1 MKYNKLFSIK
11 FVIFIPIFRFNIHS
25 RRCSQQ
31 GWLWQIP
38 NTIADIGR
46 YRMDGRR
53 VRDLH
58 PVSDR
63 GFPGVRLALV
73 QMADSL
79 AHLHRVRGHH
89 DWQSHI
95 WNSRRC
101 IRKEEIL
108 GGIPSSAVHIRSRE
122 CSLPLL
128 RVDGR
133 LQRVHGV
140 CGRGTGAGGE
150 LTLCTEYCPTSM
162 RGKAGL
168 YLCYFWSLGTC
179 LVTLLAWLIMEYLD
193 SWRIL
198 LLIVSL
204 PCLMGVIA
212 MKWFPESARYYLV
225 SGQRDKA
232 IDILQQMAKMNGCE
246 LPPGQLVHV
255 SEEQKLGRVKDL
267 LSKEYRLSSF
277 LFWYI
282 WLATAFAYYGIA
294 LVSPIIITEGSFT
307 KGGNDTNSTFFED
320 LSSHVQC
327 SSLTSQNYIDLLWTS
342 AAEFPGE
349 GWNKKE
355 RGGSSTS

>member
-1 MKYNKLFSIK
+1 MMIGLNEINGSHQEDKKIRNGSDVVIQNGEKIEGLTFTVDDAVNKVGYGK
-11 FVIFIPIFRFNIHS
+11 FQIILLILAGIGWMADACEIFILSVIGDFLACDWPLYR
-25 RRCSQQ
+25 
-31 GWLWQIP
+31 WQIALLTSIVFVGITVGSP
-38 NTIADIGR
+38 TFGILADVYGR
-46 YRMDGRR
+46 KKSLVASLALLFIFGA
-53 VRDLH
+53 
-58 PVSDR
+58 VSAASPSYVWMVAFR
-63 GFPGVRLALV
+63 GFMGFAVGGLA
-73 QMADSL
+73 Q
-79 AHLHRVRGHH
+79 G
-89 DWQSHI
+89 
-95 WNSRRC
+95 
-101 IRKEEIL
+101 
-108 GGIPSSAVHIRSRE
+108 
-122 CSLPLL
+122 
-128 RVDGR
+128 
-133 LQRVHGV
+133 
-140 CGRGTGAGGE
+140 
-150 LTLCTEYCPTSM
+150 LTLCTEYCPTAM

-246 LPPGQLVHV
+246 LPPGQLVQV

-267 LSKEYRLSSF
+267 LSKEYRLSSI

-342 AAEFPGE
+342 AAEFP
-349 GWNKKE
+349 
-355 RGGSSTS
+355 